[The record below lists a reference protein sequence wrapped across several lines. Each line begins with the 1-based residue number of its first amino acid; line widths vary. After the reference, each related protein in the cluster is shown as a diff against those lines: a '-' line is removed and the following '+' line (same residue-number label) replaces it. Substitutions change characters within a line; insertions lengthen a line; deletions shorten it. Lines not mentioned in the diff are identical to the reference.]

1 MNGKLL
7 IFFVTNAVYFV
18 MGLVA
23 FGLEAW
29 ALVDALAR
37 KSGDF
42 EAAMKRS
49 KGFWLAITGGA
60 ALIGLLS
67 VLPGSGGG
75 LGLFALVAVT
85 ASCVYL
91 ADVRPAIKDL
101 RSGGYNSW

>member
-1 MNGKLL
+1 MSGQLL
-7 IFFVTNAVYFV
+7 ISYATMAVYFV

-29 ALVDALAR
+29 AFIDALIR
-37 KSGDF
+37 KPGDF

-49 KGFWLAITGGA
+49 KGFWLAVTGA
-60 ALIGLLS
+60 AAAVGLLS
-67 VLPGSGGG
+67 VLSRSGG

-101 RSGGYNSW
+101 RRGGYNSW